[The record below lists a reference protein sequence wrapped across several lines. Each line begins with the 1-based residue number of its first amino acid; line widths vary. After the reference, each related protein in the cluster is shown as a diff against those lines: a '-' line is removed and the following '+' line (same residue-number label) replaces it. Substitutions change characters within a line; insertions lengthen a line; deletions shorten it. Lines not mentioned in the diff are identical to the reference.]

1 MPSARDSTRGTASGP
16 RRPEHAGRRDP
27 RDRARDGARGRMR
40 APDPGRAARRAPPR
54 RDRAEATARARSP
67 RRGRPARDRRASR
80 GSRRRPPGQERE
92 VAEVLVADLGAV
104 ATERRRSTPATEK
117 RYTSSRARPRWS
129 ASSATRRLGGRS
141 RQGVRPGVYR
151 VGTLSRGQDVFRGA
165 QTAAQGLSEPTLDL
179 FSPGSAR
186 KWSSEPLR
194 KQGNRG
200 VMRFR
205 KPSAGLE
212 PATPSL
218 PSARGTSSLVLRT
231 CPYALPRGAFAAHRR
246 SQAPSSRFGPLLPC
260 ALPRRGE
267 NRGPTPRAQ
276 HYRARRD
283 RISPRM
289 RTALDLPDR
298 REGPRCRRL
307 RPLRRAPHP
316 KRGSRTADRVPER

>member
-218 PSARGTSSLVLRT
+218 PSRLFSLFAGIALTDKVAFCRTFETGGTRRFSLTRPK
-231 CPYALPRGAFAAHRR
+231 C
-246 SQAPSSRFGPLLPC
+246 GP
-260 ALPRRGE
+260 
-267 NRGPTPRAQ
+267 
-276 HYRARRD
+276 
-283 RISPRM
+283 
-289 RTALDLPDR
+289 
-298 REGPRCRRL
+298 
-307 RPLRRAPHP
+307 
-316 KRGSRTADRVPER
+316 

>member
-117 RYTSSRARPRWS
+117 RSTSSRARPRWF

-186 KWSSEPLR
+186 KWSSEPIR
-194 KQGNRG
+194 KQENRA
-200 VMRFR
+200 VARFLR
-205 KPSAGLE
+205 ALCRTRTGDPFLTIEVRECVGTRRREPKSLLARRNPVSA
-212 PATPSL
+212 
-218 PSARGTSSLVLRT
+218 SART
-231 CPYALPRGAFAAHRR
+231 HRQV
-246 SQAPSSRFGPLLPC
+246 SAPSGTAWVPWLRSG
-260 ALPRRGE
+260 G
-267 NRGPTPRAQ
+267 TV
-276 HYRARRD
+276 ARRD
-283 RISPRM
+283 VGVNPALRACRSAGRRPWRI
-289 RTALDLPDR
+289 AA
-298 REGPRCRRL
+298 
-307 RPLRRAPHP
+307 RRAAHGRAVNGLLGHSPSEGGAP
-316 KRGSRTADRVPER
+316 TAALVAR

>member
-218 PSARGTSSLVLRT
+218 PWAGVREFRE
-231 CPYALPRGAFAAHRR
+231 R
-246 SQAPSSRFGPLLPC
+246 Q
-260 ALPRRGE
+260 
-267 NRGPTPRAQ
+267 
-276 HYRARRD
+276 
-283 RISPRM
+283 
-289 RTALDLPDR
+289 ALDLALQR
-298 REGPRCRRL
+298 GLLVRL
-307 RPLRRAPHP
+307 RCVVAYPTAAVCVMGAPRAREPLRNP
-316 KRGSRTADRVPER
+316 